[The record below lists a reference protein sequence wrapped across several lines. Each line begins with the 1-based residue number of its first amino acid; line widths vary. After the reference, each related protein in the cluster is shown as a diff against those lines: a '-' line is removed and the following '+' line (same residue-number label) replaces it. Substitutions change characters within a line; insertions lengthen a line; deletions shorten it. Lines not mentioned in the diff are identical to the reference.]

1 MLPRKSIHIQV
12 SEDAH
17 VSFRKLCIDHRV
29 TMQEIIE
36 HFVLGVLDENPDMV
50 KILKEVSKAKKSK
63 SIRRISAVEYDAIY
77 DAIQGDG

>member
-1 MLPRKSIHIQV
+1 
-12 SEDAH
+12 
-17 VSFRKLCIDHRV
+17 
-29 TMQEIIE
+29 MQEIIE
-36 HFVLGVLDENPDMV
+36 HFVLGVLDENPDMI